1 MDPPKTYKEI
11 MIAAP
16 TPSFLERGD
25 FLSFEA
31 LAKEGAL
38 EQYKRLRL
46 KNNFWRRN
54 TLFIEVEQSK
64 KPSEL
69 VRELMDMGYAR
80 HIGDLHKGEFFQQ
93 GGFITIYPI
102 NNEVPITIEFAGNI
116 MESIR
121 EAKIIPHAARHS
133 MLSGQHR
140 VSDIEAGDYVVHEDH
155 GIGIYR
161 GKKDGYLILEY
172 AGGPAST
179 RTLVGRG
186 GDPDRLLVPENMA
199 KKISPYLGLKNPKI
213 SRLGTPL
220 WFETK
225 RKAKEDIIKF
235 AQELLVL
242 YKTRSEIRRPPYE
255 PSHFEKSVW
264 DNFEFEE
271 TQSQKTA
278 IEDIFHD
285 LSKPEPMERLVVG
298 DVGFGKTEVALRA
311 ALRAVLNGKQ
321 VALLSPTTVLA
332 DQHTQTFKS
341 RLESEGIEIERLT
354 RLESREKTREVLR
367 NLKDGKIDIIVGT
380 HRILS
385 KDLDFKNLG
394 LLIIDE
400 EQRFGVRHKETLKK
414 KYPEVDILYLSAT
427 PIPRTLAFSLSK
439 IRPLSQITDP
449 PEGRIPIKTFVMP
462 RTDKIIEEAISEEL
476 KRGGQVYFLSPRIM
490 KMPFIMKKLD
500 KQFPKIKKEI
510 LHGKV
515 GEKHLVRTMR
525 EFREGKIKIL
535 VSTTIIENGLD
546 ISSVNTLI
554 VEDATRLGL
563 SQSHQLRGRVGRT
576 NIQAFAYFL
585 YPSQKLTPKA
595 EDRLE
600 ALLSFQELGAGMEIA
615 KRDLELRGAGNIL
628 GREQTGVLNR
638 IGWNLYFQM
647 LRESLE
653 DLIRY

>member
-1 MDPPKTYKEI
+1 MDPPKTHKVI
-11 MIAAP
+11 MIAGP

-25 FLSFEA
+25 LT
-31 LAKEGAL
+31 LDRDL
-38 EQYKRLRL
+38 ENFKKLRIH
-46 KNNFWRRN
+46 NNFWRRN
-54 TLFIEVEQSK
+54 TIFIEIEEIK

-69 VRELMDMGYAR
+69 IRELTNMGYAR
-80 HIGDLHKGEFFQQ
+80 HMGDLHKGEFFQQ
-93 GGFITIYPI
+93 GGSITIYPI
-102 NNEVPITIEFAGNI
+102 NSEIPITIEFDGNI
-116 MESIR
+116 IAGIR

-133 MLSGQHR
+133 VLNGQHR
-140 VSDIEAGDYVVHEDH
+140 VSDIQPGDYVVHEDH

-161 GKKDGYLILEY
+161 GKSQDKFLILEY
-172 AGGPAST
+172 APA
-179 RTLVGRG
+179 RKG
-186 GDPDRLLVPENMA
+186 GDPDKLLVPEA
-199 KKISPYLGLKNPKI
+199 IEKKISPYLGLKNPKI

-235 AQELLVL
+235 AQELLIL
-242 YKTRSEIRRPPYE
+242 YKPRSEVRRPPYE

-264 DNFEFEE
+264 NNFEFEE
-271 TQSQKTA
+271 TPSQKSA
-278 IEDIFHD
+278 IEDIFLD
-285 LSKPEPMERLVVG
+285 MAKAEPMERLVVG

-332 DQHTQTFKS
+332 DQHSQTFKK
-341 RLESEGIEIERLT
+341 RLEGEGIEIERLT

-367 NLKDGKIDIIVGT
+367 NLKDGKIDII
-380 HRILS
+380 
-385 KDLDFKNLG
+385 
-394 LLIIDE
+394 
-400 EQRFGVRHKETLKK
+400 
-414 KYPEVDILYLSAT
+414 YLSAT

-462 RTDKIIEEAISEEL
+462 RTDKIIREAIREES

-500 KQFPKIKKEI
+500 KQFPVIRKEI

-554 VEDATRLGL
+554 VEDATKLGL

-628 GREQTGVLNR
+628 GREQTGVLNK
-638 IGWNLYFQM
+638 IGWNLYFEILGQT
-647 LRESLE
+647 LDELTE
-653 DLIRY
+653 

>member
-1 MDPPKTYKEI
+1 MDPPKTHKVI
-11 MIAAP
+11 MIAGP

-25 FLSFEA
+25 LT
-31 LAKEGAL
+31 LDRDL
-38 EQYKRLRL
+38 ENFKKLRIH
-46 KNNFWRRN
+46 NNFWRRN
-54 TLFIEVEQSK
+54 TIFIEIEEIK

-69 VRELMDMGYAR
+69 IRELTNMGYAR
-80 HIGDLHKGEFFQQ
+80 HMGDLHKGEFFQQ
-93 GGFITIYPI
+93 GGSITIYPI
-102 NNEVPITIEFAGNI
+102 NSEIPITIEFDGNI
-116 MESIR
+116 IAGIR

-133 MLSGQHR
+133 VLNGQHR
-140 VSDIEAGDYVVHEDH
+140 VSDIQPGDYVVHEDH

-161 GKKDGYLILEY
+161 GKSQDKFLILEY
-172 AGGPAST
+172 APA
-179 RTLVGRG
+179 RKG
-186 GDPDRLLVPENMA
+186 GDPDKLLVPEA
-199 KKISPYLGLKNPKI
+199 IEKKISPYLGLKNPKI

-235 AQELLVL
+235 AQELLIL
-242 YKTRSEIRRPPYE
+242 YKTRSEVRRPPYE

-264 DNFEFEE
+264 NNFEFEE
-271 TQSQKTA
+271 TPSQKSA
-278 IEDIFHD
+278 IEDIFLD
-285 LSKPEPMERLVVG
+285 MAKAEPMERLVVG

-332 DQHTQTFKS
+332 DQHSQTFKK
-341 RLESEGIEIERLT
+341 RLEGEGIEIERLT

-585 YPSQKLTPKA
+585 YPSQKLTPRA

-638 IGWNLYFQM
+638 IGWNLYFEM
-647 LRESLE
+647 LGQTLE
-653 DLIRY
+653 ELTE

>member
-25 FLSFEA
+25 LA
-31 LAKEGAL
+31 LDRDL
-38 EQYKRLRL
+38 ENYKNLRIH
-46 KNNFWRRN
+46 NNFWRRN
-54 TLFIEVEQSK
+54 TIFIEIEQVK
-64 KPSEL
+64 KPSEF
-69 VRELMDMGYAR
+69 VRELSDMGYAR
-80 HIGDLHKGEFFQQ
+80 HMGDLHKGEFFQQ

-102 NNEVPITIEFAGNI
+102 NSEAPITIEFSGNI
-116 MESIR
+116 IELIR
-121 EAKIIPHAARHS
+121 EAKIILHQRHS
-133 MLSGQHR
+133 VSIGHR
-140 VSDIEAGDYVVHEDH
+140 VSKLEPGDYVVHEDH

-161 GKKDGYLILEY
+161 GKNEKKFLILEY
-172 AGGPAST
+172 APA
-179 RTLVGRG
+179 RKG
-186 GDPDRLLVPENMA
+186 GDPDRLLVPEAMA

-225 RKAKEDIIKF
+225 RKAKENIIKF

-242 YKTRSEIRRPPYE
+242 YKTRSEIKRPPYE

-271 TQSQKTA
+271 TPSQKTA
-278 IEDIFHD
+278 IEDIFLD
-285 LSKPEPMERLVVG
+285 MAKAEPMERLVVG
-298 DVGFGKTEVALRA
+298 DVGFGKTEIALRA

-332 DQHTQTFKS
+332 DQHSQTFKK
-341 RLESEGIEIERLT
+341 RLEGEGIEIERLT

-367 NLKDGKIDIIVGT
+367 NLKDGKIDII
-380 HRILS
+380 
-385 KDLDFKNLG
+385 
-394 LLIIDE
+394 
-400 EQRFGVRHKETLKK
+400 
-414 KYPEVDILYLSAT
+414 YLSAT

-462 RTDKIIEEAISEEL
+462 RTDKIIREAIREES

-500 KQFPKIKKEI
+500 KQFPVIRKEI

-554 VEDATRLGL
+554 VEDATKLGL

-600 ALLSFQELGAGMEIA
+600 ALLSFQE
-615 KRDLELRGAGNIL
+615 
-628 GREQTGVLNR
+628 
-638 IGWNLYFQM
+638 
-647 LRESLE
+647 
-653 DLIRY
+653 

>member
-25 FLSFEA
+25 LA
-31 LAKEGAL
+31 LDRDL
-38 EQYKRLRL
+38 ENYKNLRIH
-46 KNNFWRRN
+46 NNFWRRN
-54 TLFIEVEQSK
+54 TIFIEIEQVK
-64 KPSEL
+64 KPSEF
-69 VRELMDMGYAR
+69 VRELSDMGYAR
-80 HIGDLHKGEFFQQ
+80 HMGDLHKGEFFQQ

-102 NNEVPITIEFAGNI
+102 NSEAPITIEFSGNI
-116 MESIR
+116 IELIR
-121 EAKIIPHAARHS
+121 EAKIILHQRHS
-133 MLSGQHR
+133 VSIGHR
-140 VSDIEAGDYVVHEDH
+140 VSKLEPGDYVVHEDH

-161 GKKDGYLILEY
+161 GKNEKKFLILEY
-172 AGGPAST
+172 APA
-179 RTLVGRG
+179 RKG
-186 GDPDRLLVPENMA
+186 GDPDRLLVPEAMA

-225 RKAKEDIIKF
+225 RKAKENIIKF

-242 YKTRSEIRRPPYE
+242 YKTRSEIKRPPYE

-271 TQSQKTA
+271 TPSQKTA
-278 IEDIFHD
+278 IEDIFLD
-285 LSKPEPMERLVVG
+285 MAKAEPMERLVVG
-298 DVGFGKTEVALRA
+298 DVGFGKTEIALRA

-321 VALLSPTTVLA
+321 VVILSPTTVLA
-332 DQHTQTFKS
+332 DQHSETFRK
-341 RLESEGIEIERLT
+341 RLAREGIEIERLT
-354 RLESREKTREVLR
+354 RLESYEKTMEILR
-367 NLKDGKIDIIVGT
+367 KIKDGKIDIVVGT

-385 KDLDFKNLG
+385 KDLNFKNLG

-400 EQRFGVRHKETLKK
+400 EQRFGVKHKETLKK
-414 KYPEVDILYLSAT
+414 KYPDVDILYLSAT

-462 RTDKIIEEAISEEL
+462 RTDKIIREAIREES

-500 KQFPKIKKEI
+500 KQFPVIRKEI

-525 EFREGKIKIL
+525 KFREGKIKIL

-554 VEDATRLGL
+554 VEDSTKLGL

-628 GREQTGVLNR
+628 GREQTGVLNK
-638 IGWNLYFQM
+638 IGWNLYFEILGQT
-647 LRESLE
+647 LDELTE
-653 DLIRY
+653 

>member
-25 FLSFEA
+25 LA
-31 LAKEGAL
+31 LDRDL
-38 EQYKRLRL
+38 ENYKKLRIH
-46 KNNFWRRN
+46 NNFWRRN
-54 TLFIEVEQSK
+54 TIFIEIEQVK
-64 KPSEL
+64 KPSEF
-69 VRELMDMGYAR
+69 VRELSDMGYAR
-80 HIGDLHKGEFFQQ
+80 HMGDLHKGEFFQQ

-102 NNEVPITIEFAGNI
+102 NSEAPITIEFSGNVI
-116 MESIR
+116 ESIR
-121 EAKIIPHAARHS
+121 KAKIITHDRNS
-133 MLSGQHR
+133 VSFIRHR
-140 VSDIEAGDYVVHEDH
+140 VSNIQEGDYVVHEDAPERK
-155 GIGIYR
+155 G
-161 GKKDGYLILEY
+161 GY
-172 AGGPAST
+172 
-179 RTLVGRG
+179 
-186 GDPDRLLVPENMA
+186 PDRLLVPEAMA
-199 KKISPYLGLKNPKI
+199 KKISPYLGLRNPKI
-213 SRLGTPL
+213 SRLETPL

-242 YKTRSEIRRPPYE
+242 YKTRSEIKRPPYE

-271 TQSQKTA
+271 TPSQKTA
-278 IEDIFHD
+278 IEDIFLD
-285 LSKPEPMERLVVG
+285 MAKAEPMERWCVG
-298 DVGFGKTEVALRA
+298 DVGFGKSETALRS

-321 VALLSPTTVLA
+321 VVILSPTTVLA
-332 DQHTQTFKS
+332 DQHSETFRK
-341 RLESEGIEIERLT
+341 RLAREGVEIERLT
-354 RLESREKTREVLR
+354 RLESREKTKEILR
-367 NLKDGKIDIIVGT
+367 KIKDGKIDIVVGT

-385 KDLDFKNLG
+385 KDLNFKNLG
-394 LLIIDE
+394 LLIIDD
-400 EQRFGVRHKETLKK
+400 EQRFGVKHKETLKK
-414 KYPEVDILYLSAT
+414 KYPDVDILYLSAT

-462 RTDKIIEEAISEEL
+462 RTDKIIREAIREES

-500 KQFPKIKKEI
+500 KQFPVIRKEI

-554 VEDATRLGL
+554 VEDATKLGL

-628 GREQTGVLNR
+628 GREQTGVLNK
-638 IGWNLYFQM
+638 IGWNLYFEILGQTFNELM
-647 LRESLE
+647 
-653 DLIRY
+653 

>member
-1 MDPPKTYKEI
+1 MDPPKTYIEI
-11 MIAAP
+11 MIVAP

-25 FLSFEA
+25 LT
-31 LAKEGAL
+31 LDKDL
-38 EQYKRLRL
+38 ENYKNLRNH
-46 KNNFWRRN
+46 NNFWRRN
-54 TLFIEVEQSK
+54 TLLIEIEQSK

-69 VRELMDMGYAR
+69 VRELSDMGYAR
-80 HIGDLHKGEFFQQ
+80 HMGDLHKGEFFQQ
-93 GGFITIYPI
+93 GGFITAYPI
-102 NNEVPITIEFAGNI
+102 NSEVPITIEFAGNI
-116 MESIR
+116 IESIR
-121 EAKIIPHAARHS
+121 EAKIIPHQGHPVS
-133 MLSGQHR
+133 IGHR
-140 VSDIEAGDYVVHEDH
+140 VSNIEPADYVVHEDH

-161 GKKDGYLILEY
+161 GKNEKGFLILEY
-172 AGGPAST
+172 APA
-179 RTLVGRG
+179 RTG
-186 GDPDRLLVPENMA
+186 GDPDRLLVPEVLA
-199 KKISPYLGLKNPKI
+199 KKISPYLGLRNPKI
-213 SRLGTPL
+213 NRLGTPL

-235 AQELLVL
+235 ALELLAL
-242 YKTRSEIRRPPYE
+242 YKTRLEVRRSPYE

-264 DNFEFEE
+264 ESFEFEE
-271 TQSQKTA
+271 TPSQKTA
-278 IEDIFHD
+278 IEDIFLD
-285 LSKPEPMERLVVG
+285 MAKNGPMERLIVG

-332 DQHTQTFKS
+332 DQHSETFRK
-341 RLESEGIEIERLT
+341 RLEKEGIEIERLT
-354 RLESREKTREVLR
+354 RLESRQKTKEILR
-367 NLKDGKIDIIVGT
+367 KIKGGKIDIVVGT

-400 EQRFGVRHKETLKK
+400 EQRFGVKHKETLKK
-414 KYPEVDILYLSAT
+414 KYPVVDILYLSAT

-449 PEGRIPIKTFVMP
+449 PIGRIPIKTFVMP

-476 KRGGQVYFLSPRIM
+476 KRGGQVYFLSPRIL
-490 KMPFIMKKLD
+490 KMPFIMKKLE

-515 GEKHLVRTMR
+515 GEKHLVRTMH

-535 VSTTIIENGLD
+535 VSTTLIENGLD
-546 ISSVNTLI
+546 ISSVNTLV
-554 VEDATRLGL
+554 VEDSTKLGL

-576 NIQAFAYFL
+576 NIQAYAYFL

-628 GREQTGVLNR
+628 GREQTGVLNK
-638 IGWNLYFQM
+638 IGWNLYFEM
-647 LRESLE
+647 LGQTLDELME
-653 DLIRY
+653 

>member
-1 MDPPKTYKEI
+1 
-11 MIAAP
+11 
-16 TPSFLERGD
+16 
-25 FLSFEA
+25 
-31 LAKEGAL
+31 
-38 EQYKRLRL
+38 
-46 KNNFWRRN
+46 
-54 TLFIEVEQSK
+54 
-64 KPSEL
+64 
-69 VRELMDMGYAR
+69 
-80 HIGDLHKGEFFQQ
+80 
-93 GGFITIYPI
+93 
-102 NNEVPITIEFAGNI
+102 
-116 MESIR
+116 
-121 EAKIIPHAARHS
+121 
-133 MLSGQHR
+133 
-140 VSDIEAGDYVVHEDH
+140 
-155 GIGIYR
+155 
-161 GKKDGYLILEY
+161 
-172 AGGPAST
+172 
-179 RTLVGRG
+179 
-186 GDPDRLLVPENMA
+186 
-199 KKISPYLGLKNPKI
+199 
-213 SRLGTPL
+213 
-220 WFETK
+220 
-225 RKAKEDIIKF
+225 
-235 AQELLVL
+235 
-242 YKTRSEIRRPPYE
+242 
-255 PSHFEKSVW
+255 
-264 DNFEFEE
+264 
-271 TQSQKTA
+271 
-278 IEDIFHD
+278 
-285 LSKPEPMERLVVG
+285 MERLVVG

-354 RLESREKTREVLR
+354 RLESREKTREVLK
-367 NLKDGKIDIIVGT
+367 NLKDGKIDIVVGT

-385 KDLDFKNLG
+385 KDLNFKNLG

-414 KYPEVDILYLSAT
+414 KYSEVDILYLSAT

-462 RTDKIIEEAISEEL
+462 RTDKIIREAIREES

-500 KQFPKIKKEI
+500 KQFPRIRKEI

-554 VEDATRLGL
+554 VEDSTKLGL